1 MHHSPAAKAL
11 QNGQQARERLLVQL
25 AAGLQLVGDFTQWT
39 GAVRVDEWEQPLVD
53 EEELPVALRPER
65 FGALG
70 YSYRDR
76 FVEADAVA
84 ALQSARDQ

>member
-53 EEELPVALRPER
+53 EEELPVAVAVAQGAEALRTQC
-65 FGALG
+65 
-70 YSYRDR
+70 DR
-76 FVEADAVA
+76 VVEADAVA